1 MRLAATAKRKTQR
14 NADRGFT
21 LLEVMIS
28 AAIITIGLCSM
39 LAVFGVALAATQN
52 AQEDMIAKQL
62 ASEAMESIFTARD
75 TSQLG
80 WNLINNVSNGGI
92 FVDNPQFNP
101 INNAGADGIV
111 GTTDDAVAGAQTL
124 QLPGADGIVGTA
136 DDPAPLPLTNFQR
149 SISITPVVTNG
160 VTAGDLRMVTITVQY
175 TTSQF
180 HVPKNYVLTAYIS
193 QYR

>member
-1 MRLAATAKRKTQR
+1 MLKGSTQKRTQ
-14 NADRGFT
+14 RGFT
-21 LLEVMIS
+21 LIEVMIS

-62 ASEAMESIFTARD
+62 ASESMESIFTARD

-111 GTTDDAVAGAQTL
+111 GTGDDAVAGAQTL
-124 QLPGADGIVGTA
+124 QMPGPDGIIGTA
-136 DDPAPLPLTNFQR
+136 DDPAPLALTNFQR
-149 SISITPVVTNG
+149 SVSITPVVSGG
-160 VTAGDLRMVTITVQY
+160 VTAADLRLVTITVQY

-180 HVPKNYVLTAYIS
+180 HVPKNYILTAYIS